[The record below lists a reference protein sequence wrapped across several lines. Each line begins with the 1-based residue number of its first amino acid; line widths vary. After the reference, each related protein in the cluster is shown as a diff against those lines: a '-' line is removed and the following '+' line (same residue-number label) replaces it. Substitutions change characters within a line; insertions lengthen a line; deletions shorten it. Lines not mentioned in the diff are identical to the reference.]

1 MTPNQLRTAGEA
13 LFGKRWQ
20 RPLAA
25 EIGVNDRTVRRWAND
40 EWPVPATMT
49 ALIRLALE
57 ERRLAIGWLLLNWE
71 KNGDEKRNCSNV

>member
-1 MTPNQLRTAGEA
+1 VKATQLRTAGEA

-20 RPLAA
+20 RPLAVV
-25 EIGVNDRTVRRWAND
+25 IGVNDRTVRRWAND

-71 KNGDEKRNCSNV
+71 ERR